1 MKHPTE
7 NRFTATIEIIG
18 INPFV
23 FVPQLV
29 LNSIFEKAERD
40 KGPIPVQIKL
50 YGLKFDQTLVR
61 YSGDWR
67 LYINT
72 PMLKAARKKV
82 GDEIT
87 LSVIFDPIERP
98 NTIHP
103 KLEVA
108 IKENALAKEN
118 FDKLAPSQQKE
129 IIRYINQLK
138 NEDSIARNIQ
148 RAIQFLTGEREVFI
162 GPEKSIE

>member
-1 MKHPTE
+1 MKHPAE
-7 NRFTATIEIIG
+7 NRFTATIKIIG

-23 FVPQLV
+23 VVPE
-29 LNSIFEKAERD
+29 SILKSIIEKAERD

-50 YGLKFDQTLVR
+50 YGLRFVQTLVL
-61 YSGDWR
+61 YGGDWR

-72 PMLKAARKKV
+72 PMLKAARKRV

-103 KLEVA
+103 KLEAA
-108 IKENALAKEN
+108 IAANAIAKVKFEE
-118 FDKLAPSQQKE
+118 LAPSQQKE
-129 IIRYINQLK
+129 IIRYINHLK
-138 NEDSIARNIQ
+138 TEDSIARNIQ

-162 GPEKSIE
+162 GREKSKE